1 MERIPTESYQV
12 PRSKDLRPPSASPE
26 SDPTWRDLGVASH
39 SGRADASK
47 PAAFGLNRDPKEED
61 LLADPSDGELTRKID
76 RVFANLSKPEPER
89 KKTHVWG
96 AASAAG
102 RTAKGKN

>member
-1 MERIPTESYQV
+1 MQTEPYQV
-12 PRSKDLRPPSASPE
+12 PLHDKALRPPSARPE
-26 SDPTWRDLGVASH
+26 SDPTWRDLGVAAH
-39 SGRADASK
+39 GGRADASK
-47 PAAFGLNRDPKEED
+47 PAAFGVDRDPKEGED